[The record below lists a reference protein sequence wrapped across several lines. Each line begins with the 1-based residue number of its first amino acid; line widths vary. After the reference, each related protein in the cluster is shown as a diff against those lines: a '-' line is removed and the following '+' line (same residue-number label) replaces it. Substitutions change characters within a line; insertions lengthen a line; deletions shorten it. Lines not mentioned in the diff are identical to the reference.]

1 MDINLPIHPTLRHPL
16 TGAPLQ
22 AVYVTR
28 DGRPKWPIMGAAEG
42 DDAAAA
48 QAAADAAAKA
58 TADAAAAKAAADAA
72 AAAKT
77 GNDADKDLGFPK
89 DTPVVEMTA
98 VQQAAYYKHQA
109 RKHEERATEYR
120 TAAGGK
126 TAAEVKADLDA
137 AAALAREKMT
147 DQQKAIEDAK
157 TEAQQN
163 AAREYA
169 PKAARTAFE
178 FALSHL
184 TEADRAE
191 LIDTLDLTKVITDS
205 GDVDTAKVRSIVEK
219 IAPAGKGGER
229 RLRDFG
235 AGDRTADKTTGVA
248 SGRSLFE
255 ERRGKK
261 STTT

>member
-1 MDINLPIHPTLRHPL
+1 MDLHLPLHPTKVHPRTGEPLR
-16 TGAPLQ
+16 
-22 AVYVTR
+22 AVWVTP
-28 DGRPKWPIMGAAEG
+28 DGTPKWPIMGAAEG
-42 DDAAAA
+42 DDETAQ
-48 QAAADAAAKA
+48 QAAAD
-58 TADAAAAKAAADAA
+58 AAAKAAADAA
-72 AAAKT
+72 AKAAADAAAK
-77 GNDADKDLGFPK
+77 GNDDKDLGFPK
-89 DTPVVEMTA
+89 DTPVVEMSP

-137 AAALAREKMT
+137 AAAAAREKMT

-157 TEAQQN
+157 SEAQQN
-163 AAREYA
+163 AAREYG

-184 TEADRAE
+184 AEADRAE

-229 RLRDFG
+229 RIRDFG
-235 AGDRTADKTTGVA
+235 AGDRAADKTTGVA